1 LKLFEGSFFAISL
14 FRKVDKLKFFWLIFL
29 GFIVSLLDL
38 LAIGILS
45 IAISYITG
53 ENSTLINSTP
63 FKIITSPFE
72 YLGIARSSKNIPV
85 FLFTL
90 SALILLLKTALVTIV
105 QFRMALFLSRR
116 QVDVSNNLTRRF
128 FSQPIDRVQ
137 SIASHE
143 VSFVL
148 IHGLYYLINSTLY
161 AFASVFIETALIVGT
176 FSVLFVLYPYVAII
190 LLIFFGSILG
200 VSFLFLAKKAHRYG
214 EEATSSYLRN
224 LNLIQES
231 VRLHRELRVS
241 GRHDE
246 FNRDISKQV
255 ENFSLGYSLQNFLS
269 QLPKAIFEGALV
281 LGLLFLALLT
291 YQASS
296 SGAALALISI
306 FLLAGLRLAPS
317 LIKLQGGFVT
327 LRNLQPSI
335 VRVISFIQLHVSSI
349 DIDSERVQ
357 KSNLLERGESKTE
370 RKSSFVPSVD
380 FRDVSY
386 RYPGESQFALDQ
398 VSFKVEPGQM
408 FGITGETGSGKST
421 LADLCLGLRIPN
433 RGRVE
438 LGGSSPE
445 EAAKRWPGE
454 IAYFSQKVSLI
465 DGTLA
470 ENIALER
477 DWNKIDFARVE
488 MLLET
493 LELNSVRS
501 SGSFEFREKMGEDG
515 LKLSGGQRQRLGLA
529 RALYSDPRLLILDEV
544 TSAQDEKMESFL
556 NSYFMQLKNSRTIL
570 IISHRPESIKLCDS
584 HITLNRGNISE

>member
-1 LKLFEGSFFAISL
+1 
-14 FRKVDKLKFFWLIFL
+14 
-29 GFIVSLLDL
+29 
-38 LAIGILS
+38 
-45 IAISYITG
+45 
-53 ENSTLINSTP
+53 
-63 FKIITSPFE
+63 
-72 YLGIARSSKNIPV
+72 
-85 FLFTL
+85 
-90 SALILLLKTALVTIV
+90 
-105 QFRMALFLSRR
+105 
-116 QVDVSNNLTRRF
+116 
-128 FSQPIDRVQ
+128 
-137 SIASHE
+137 
-143 VSFVL
+143 
-148 IHGLYYLINSTLY
+148 
-161 AFASVFIETALIVGT
+161 
-176 FSVLFVLYPYVAII
+176 
-190 LLIFFGSILG
+190 
-200 VSFLFLAKKAHRYG
+200 
-214 EEATSSYLRN
+214 
-224 LNLIQES
+224 
-231 VRLHRELRVS
+231 VS
-241 GRHDE
+241 GRHSE

-335 VRVISFIQLHVSSI
+335 LRVISFIQFHVSSI
-349 DIDSERVQ
+349 DIDSERLQ
-357 KSNLLERGESKTE
+357 KSNLLERDEYKTE

-380 FRDVSY
+380 FQNVSY
-386 RYPGESQFALDQ
+386 RYPGESEFAIDQ

-421 LADLCLGLRIPN
+421 LADLCLGLRIPT
-433 RGRVE
+433 RGRVA
-438 LGGSSPE
+438 LGGIPPG
-445 EAAKRWPGE
+445 EASKIWPGE

-488 MLLET
+488 SLVET
-493 LELNSVRS
+493 LELNGVRS
-501 SGSFEFREKMGEDG
+501 SDGFEFSEKMGEDG

-556 NSYFMQLKNSRTIL
+556 NSYFMKLKSSRTIL

-584 HITLNRGNISE
+584 YITLKSRNLSD